1 MSPRSTCGGSLRTSS
16 RAERNRSIR
25 PGTSGHRQASSHRTA
40 SSSSRSTGATS
51 SPTRPRRSAGRGRA
65 GRGGR
70 RHRRGRP
77 PHSAPDEAGSPRS
90 TRLPGAESSTAYRS
104 TPSSSPA
111 LAPSS
116 TSATGRSGRSAVARR
131 ETHRDVDGAV
141 DLVRLRAVGGDAFDE
156 LVAVLHDCS
165 PDCPARDHPTRPHP
179 VPRHSDTTVPQA
191 NPGSAARARA
201 RRRATARDAPDRGG
215 RRAAARPPR
224 RLGPA
229 HDTGPHR
236 AGGRHTRR
244 RTRRSVSGSGR
255 AGRGRPRGSRRSS
268 AFEQHDDLVVRRL
281 GEHVEEAGPAR
292 HVGRQEGEVAREA
305 ARRCSSS
312 R

>member
-1 MSPRSTCGGSLRTSS
+1 MSPRRMCGGSRRTRS

-51 SPTRPRRSAGRGRA
+51 SPTRPRTV
-65 GRGGR
+65 
-70 RHRRGRP
+70 GRP
-77 PHSAPDEAGSPRS
+77 RSRWARRPPTPARSTPAQRTGEAGSPRS
-90 TRLPGAESSTAYRS
+90 TRFPGDGELDGIPVDAEQQPRARAELDERHGTVR
-104 TPSSSPA
+104 PVG
-111 LAPSS
+111 
-116 TSATGRSGRSAVARR
+116 GRGR
-131 ETHRDVDGAV
+131 ETHRHVDGAV

-156 LVAVLHDCS
+156 LVAVLHD
-165 PDCPARDHPTRPHP
+165 DLAGRRARGHPTRPHL
-179 VPRHSDTTVPQA
+179 VPRHSDTTVLQA

-255 AGRGRPRGSRRSS
+255 AGRGRPRGSRCSS
-268 AFEQHDDLVVRRL
+268 AFEQDDDLVVRRL
-281 GEHVEEAGPAR
+281 GEHVEETRLAR
-292 HVGRQEGEVAREA
+292 HVGRQRARGHA
-305 ARRCSSS
+305 ARLSTLQLE
-312 R
+312 